1 MTKLP
6 PTIHPT
12 AIIEDGATIGKS
24 CKIGPYCC
32 VGSDVTLDDSVIL
45 ESHIVISGKTFIG
58 KGTKIWPFASVGS
71 DPQDL
76 KYAGE
81 KTALKIGKNNLIR
94 ECVSIS
100 VGTDGG
106 GGITSIGDN
115 CLFMLGSHVGHDC
128 KLGNNIVIAN
138 NSAIAGHVTIEDNV
152 NIGGLVGVHQFC
164 RIGEG
169 AMIGAHAMVSKDV
182 IPFSLIVGMRPV
194 LSGVNLIGL
203 KRRGCEKANIKK
215 LIEVFSKIFE
225 RQGKKSFQE
234 RLKAI
239 DKDNMYAINEVQK
252 VLEFMKKESTRS
264 FVAPKS

>member
-1 MTKLP
+1 MTELP
-6 PTIHPT
+6 PAIHPT
-12 AIIEDGATIGKS
+12 AIIEDGAIIGKS

-45 ESHIVISGKTFIG
+45 ESNIVISGKTFIG

-215 LIEVFSKIFE
+215 LVEVFSKIFE

-239 DKDNMYAINEVQK
+239 DENNMYAINEVQK

>member
-1 MTKLP
+1 MTKLSP
-6 PTIHPT
+6 AIHPT
-12 AIIEDGATIGKS
+12 AIIEDGATIGNS

-32 VGSDVTLDDSVIL
+32 VGSDVILDDSVIL

-76 KYAGE
+76 KYTGE
-81 KTALKIGKNNLIR
+81 KTALTIGQYNLIR

-106 GGITSIGDN
+106 GGNTSIGNN

-128 KLGNNIVIAN
+128 KLGDNIVIAN

-194 LSGVNLIGL
+194 LSGVNLLGL
-203 KRRGCEKANIKK
+203 KRRGCEKETIKK
-215 LIEVFSKIFE
+215 LVDLFSKIFE
-225 RQGKKSFQE
+225 RQGKTSFQE
-234 RLKAI
+234 RIEAI
-239 DKDNMYAINEVQK
+239 DKDNMYEINEVQK

-264 FVAPKS
+264 FVAPKK